1 MGTCQGKISKGDVM
15 VVVAGLSMPLILT
28 PFGNLFHLVG
38 HAYSH
43 GIMNGEAWPKDR
55 NELRIITIV

>member
-1 MGTCQGKISKGDVM
+1 M